1 MIDPTCWGGEDVEYC
16 TVVEAGRVAV
26 LILGGVLISTLGF
39 VPYGFPLEG
48 IGEGAN
54 VGAALPTAIIG
65 MDGFEEIG
73 DRPKRDA
80 RSFAP
85 EPCVAVV
92 DGIVS
97 SKLIK
102 DKLLL
107 AEVEASS
114 VGMGFDKVT

>member
-1 MIDPTCWGGEDVEYC
+1 MIDPNCWGGEDVEYRA
-16 TVVEAGRVAV
+16 VVEAGRVAV
-26 LILGGVLISTLGF
+26 LMLGGVLISTPGF

-54 VGAALPTAIIG
+54 VGAAPPTAIIG
-65 MDGFEEIG
+65 MDGFEDG
-73 DRPKRDA
+73 PKRDT

-92 DGIVS
+92 DGVVS
-97 SKLIK
+97 SKSIK

-114 VGMGFDKVT
+114 VGMGFDEVT

>member
-1 MIDPTCWGGEDVEYC
+1 M
-16 TVVEAGRVAV
+16 
-26 LILGGVLISTLGF
+26 LGGVLISTPGF
-39 VPYGFPLEG
+39 MPYGFPLEG

-85 EPCVAVV
+85 EPCVAV

-97 SKLIK
+97 LKSMK

-107 AEVEASS
+107 AEMLPEPDTVIQGNNYCNLVESADHRYPRDHLHLQR
-114 VGMGFDKVT
+114 F